1 VIYLNMKEAHLQI
14 KVAFEDEQAV
24 FSNMGRALG

>member
-1 VIYLNMKEAHLQI
+1 MKEAHLQI

-24 FSNMGRALG
+24 FSNMGFFVESS